1 MISAISVKDRIK
13 NKAVSCSISVNDL
26 LQAYGLER
34 TVYRISVSEFSDRFT
49 LKGGIFLY
57 ALFDGEFARATR
69 DIDLLA
75 YSMSNNED
83 NMKKVFESI
92 LETEVDDALK
102 YDLSTLKV
110 KNITEFKKY
119 HGVNISVMSYLDRT
133 RIPISIDI
141 GFNDIVY
148 PERVEME
155 FPVLLDMEHP
165 KIYAYSIYSVI
176 AEKFE
181 AIVSL
186 GDANS
191 RYKDFYDIYLIA
203 ENYELDG
210 EILKDAVQETFAHRN
225 TTFNDIFAFKFA
237 FINSPIHNSRWDV
250 FLNKKKATVKVELER
265 VIVIIRDL
273 LLPISESI
281 ISGKEFTSIW
291 NNKDRAWQ

>member
-141 GFNDIVY
+141 GFNDI
-148 PERVEME
+148 
-155 FPVLLDMEHP
+155 
-165 KIYAYSIYSVI
+165 
-176 AEKFE
+176 
-181 AIVSL
+181 
-186 GDANS
+186 
-191 RYKDFYDIYLIA
+191 
-203 ENYELDG
+203 
-210 EILKDAVQETFAHRN
+210 
-225 TTFNDIFAFKFA
+225 FAFKSA

-273 LLPISESI
+273 LLPISGSI

>member
-69 DIDLLA
+69 
-75 YSMSNNED
+75 
-83 NMKKVFESI
+83 
-92 LETEVDDALK
+92 
-102 YDLSTLKV
+102 
-110 KNITEFKKY
+110 
-119 HGVNISVMSYLDRT
+119 
-133 RIPISIDI
+133 
-141 GFNDIVY
+141 
-148 PERVEME
+148 
-155 FPVLLDMEHP
+155 
-165 KIYAYSIYSVI
+165 
-176 AEKFE
+176 
-181 AIVSL
+181 
-186 GDANS
+186 
-191 RYKDFYDIYLIA
+191 KDFYDIYLIA

-225 TTFNDIFAFKFA
+225 TTFNDIFAFKSA
-237 FINSPIHNSRWDV
+237 FINSPIHNSRWEV

>member
-69 DIDLLA
+69 D
-75 YSMSNNED
+75 
-83 NMKKVFESI
+83 
-92 LETEVDDALK
+92 
-102 YDLSTLKV
+102 
-110 KNITEFKKY
+110 
-119 HGVNISVMSYLDRT
+119 
-133 RIPISIDI
+133 
-141 GFNDIVY
+141 
-148 PERVEME
+148 
-155 FPVLLDMEHP
+155 
-165 KIYAYSIYSVI
+165 
-176 AEKFE
+176 
-181 AIVSL
+181 
-186 GDANS
+186 
-191 RYKDFYDIYLIA
+191 
-203 ENYELDG
+203 YELDG

-225 TTFNDIFAFKFA
+225 TTFNDIFAFKSA
-237 FINSPIHNSRWDV
+237 FINSPIHNSRWDI

>member
-1 MISAISVKDRIK
+1 MLQNSLKKQISPFLTIKYCPTCANCFYFTLSLNTLTTSSICFCCSGLSFTDSAI
-13 NKAVSCSISVNDL
+13 
-26 LQAYGLER
+26 
-34 TVYRISVSEFSDRFT
+34 T
-49 LKGGIFLY
+49 
-57 ALFDGEFARATR
+57 
-69 DIDLLA
+69 
-75 YSMSNNED
+75 
-83 NMKKVFESI
+83 
-92 LETEVDDALK
+92 
-102 YDLSTLKV
+102 
-110 KNITEFKKY
+110 
-119 HGVNISVMSYLDRT
+119 
-133 RIPISIDI
+133 
-141 GFNDIVY
+141 
-148 PERVEME
+148 
-155 FPVLLDMEHP
+155 PVLPSLL
-165 KIYAYSIYSVI
+165 IYSVI

-203 ENYELDG
+203 DNYELDG

-225 TTFNDIFAFKFA
+225 TTFNDIFAFKSA